1 MLICKVEA
9 IKRSENDRFKASSL
23 KWRVQSNPK
32 HNEDCECNSL
42 LTLNDRNGR
51 HQDDTEWIRH
61 DQVVVLR
68 HVSVSGKSGL
78 VPSSPHCALPWL
90 LVWCATSAFFPF
102 YAHLLRSAPFFT
114 LDWSRSLGRD
124 NNPKTDRSKSY
135 KFSFERSC
143 LRR

>member
-78 VPSSPHCALPWL
+78 VPSSPHCTSVALGVMRDERVLSFLCALATLRPFFHARLIALPG
-90 LVWCATSAFFPF
+90 T
-102 YAHLLRSAPFFT
+102 
-114 LDWSRSLGRD
+114 
-124 NNPKTDRSKSY
+124 
-135 KFSFERSC
+135 
-143 LRR
+143 

>member
-78 VPSSPHCALPWL
+78 VPSSPHCTSVALGVMRDERVL
-90 LVWCATSAFFPF
+90 SF